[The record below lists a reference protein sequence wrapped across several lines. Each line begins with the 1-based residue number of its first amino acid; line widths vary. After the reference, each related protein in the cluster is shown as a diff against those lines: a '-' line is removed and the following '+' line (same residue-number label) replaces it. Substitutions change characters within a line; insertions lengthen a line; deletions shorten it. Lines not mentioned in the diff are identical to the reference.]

1 MSATTI
7 AIPWPRYP
15 ALTPRGKPSAAK
27 RAGKPI
33 PWLSANVVNNLPRP
47 VYAQLRGMWRDAAQE
62 ASALLAWPWISPAP
76 PAHVS
81 VVLYKRTAQA
91 MDPFAVLEGCKP
103 ILDGLVLRGHL
114 AGDDER
120 YVLGGYGVA
129 RKSERGWTGVVVTL
143 SGSEFRREPE
153 RQAAAE

>member
-1 MSATTI
+1 MGSRTF

-15 ALTPRGKPSAAK
+15 NTTPRGKPSASK
-27 RAGKPI
+27 HAGKPI

-47 VYAQLRGMWRDAAQE
+47 VYAQLRERWREAARE
-62 ASALLAWPWISPAP
+62 TVVPDLRPHDEH

-81 VVLYKRTAQA
+81 VVLFKRTAQS

-103 ILDGLVLRGHL
+103 ILDGLVLAGAL
-114 AGDDER
+114 PGDDER

-129 RKSERGWTGVVVTL
+129 RKAPDGWTGVMVTL
-143 SGSEFRREPE
+143 QSR
-153 RQAAAE
+153 